1 MLDRA
6 LCPAEVATIQKST
19 KKFMENTRKQL
30 DAAEITYGAA
40 YAALTELT
48 SASRDVIR
56 EDILGPGV
64 ALCVLIAS

>member
-1 MLDRA
+1 
-6 LCPAEVATIQKST
+6 
-19 KKFMENTRKQL
+19 MENTRKQL